1 MSTES
6 NEMAGGEKKAVA
18 SDESQTTLENGQQTN
33 PDLESAPP
41 APAQPQAGP
50 PPAPNG
56 GITAWLQVLGA
67 FMIFFNSWG
76 ILNTFGVYQT
86 YYESGQLFT
95 TSSSNISW
103 IGSIQAYLVLLGGL
117 IAGPFY
123 DKGYIKTLLTLGGFG
138 VVFGHMM
145 LSLVHTYWQALLAQ
159 GFVSHA
165 LTELVCIGLGAGAM
179 FVPAI
184 SVLPGYFNT
193 KLGLAMGLAA
203 SGSSFGGII
212 YPIAFYRLVNQIG
225 FGWSVRVLGFIAL
238 ATMMIPIFF
247 MKIRVKPPGARA
259 RFDTTIFT
267 DIPFLIYI
275 FGSMLGFIGLYVM
288 LFYLSY
294 FSAQQ
299 GITDSSLS
307 FYLVAILNAA
317 SMFGRTLPN
326 ALSDKTGPLNLVIPG
341 AFVCGILNL
350 VMLKVHTVGG
360 VIVVALAFGFFSGVF
375 IALPPVLF
383 IALTKDKS
391 KIGSR
396 MGLGF
401 ALSGLGTLAGG
412 PGSGGILGMG
422 DNPDW
427 RSLWIYGGVCSLAG
441 GVIFIG
447 LRIQQ
452 AGLKLAV
459 KV

>member
-1 MSTES
+1 MSIES
-6 NEMAGGEKKAVA
+6 PQMAVGEKKAVA
-18 SDESQTTLENGQQTN
+18 ADASQTTLENGQQQTSK
-33 PDLESAPP
+33 PDVESAPSAPP
-41 APAQPQAGP
+41 AQTGP

-56 GITAWLQVLGA
+56 GITAWLQVLGV

-95 TSSSNISW
+95 ESSSNISW

-159 GFVSHA
+159 GF
-165 LTELVCIGLGAGAM
+165 CIGLGAGTM
-179 FVPAI
+179 FVPAL

-193 KLGLAMGLAA
+193 RLGLAMGLAA
-203 SGSSFGGII
+203 AGSSFGGII
-212 YPIAFYRLVNQIG
+212 YPIVFYRLVNQIG
-225 FGWSVRVLGFIAL
+225 FPWSVRVLGFIAL
-238 ATMMIPIFF
+238 ATMMVPILF
-247 MKIRVKPPGARA
+247 MKIRIKPPGARA
-259 RFDTTIFT
+259 RFDLTIFT
-267 DIPFLIYI
+267 DLPFII
-275 FGSMLGFIGLYVM
+275 FIVGSALGFIGLYVM
-288 LFYLSY
+288 LFYLS
-294 FSAQQ
+294 FFAAQQ
-299 GITDSSLS
+299 GITNASLS

-341 AFVCGILNL
+341 AFICGILNL

-396 MGLGF
+396 MGLGY
-401 ALSGLGTLAGG
+401 ALAGLGTLAGG
-412 PGSGGILGMG
+412 PGGGGILGTGG
-422 DNPDW
+422 DPDW
-427 RSLWIYGGVCSLAG
+427 RSLWIYGGVCSLVG
-441 GVIFIG
+441 GLIFIG

-452 AGLKLAV
+452 AGFKLAV
-459 KV
+459 KA

>member
-1 MSTES
+1 MSTEP
-6 NEMAGGEKKAVA
+6 NEMAIGEKKAVA
-18 SDESQTTLENGQQTN
+18 SDASQTTLENGQQN
-33 PDLESAPP
+33 KADVESAPP
-41 APAQPQAGP
+41 AAPAPGGP

-56 GITAWLQVLGA
+56 GVTAWLQVLGA

-117 IAGPFY
+117 MAGPFY
-123 DKGYIKTLLTLGGFG
+123 DKGYIKELLIIGGFG

-145 LSLVHTYWQALLAQ
+145 LSLVHTYWQAILAQ
-159 GFVSHA
+159 GF
-165 LTELVCIGLGAGAM
+165 CIGLGAGTM
-179 FVPAI
+179 FVPAL
-184 SVLPGYFNT
+184 SVLSGYFNT
-193 KLGLAMGLAA
+193 RLGLAMGLAA
-203 SGSSFGGII
+203 AGSSFGGII
-212 YPIAFYRLVNQIG
+212 YPIAFYRLVNEIG
-225 FGWSVRVLGFIAL
+225 FGWSVRILGFIAL
-238 ATMMIPIFF
+238 ATMMIPISF

-259 RFDTTIFT
+259 RIDTTLFT
-267 DIPFLIYI
+267 DFPFLIFI
-275 FGSMLGFIGLYVM
+275 VGSMLGFIGLYVM
-288 LFYLSY
+288 LFYISY
-294 FSAQQ
+294 FGQQQ
-299 GITDSSLS
+299 GITDASLS

-341 AFVCGILNL
+341 AFICGLLNL

-360 VIVVALAFGFFSGVF
+360 IVVVALAFGFFSGVF

-401 ALSGLGTLAGG
+401 ALVGFGTLAGG
-412 PGSGGILGMG
+412 PGGGAILGVG
-422 DNPDW
+422 DDLDW
-427 RSLWIYGGVCSLAG
+427 TSLWIYGGVCSIAG
-441 GVIFIG
+441 GLIFIG

>member
-1 MSTES
+1 MTTES
-6 NEMAGGEKKAVA
+6 NEMSGGEKKAA
-18 SDESQTTLENGQQTN
+18 APDASQTTLENGQQTN
-33 PDLESAPP
+33 PDIESAPP

-159 GFVSHA
+159 GF
-165 LTELVCIGLGAGAM
+165 CIGLGAGAM

-193 KLGLAMGLAA
+193 RLGLAMGLAA

-360 VIVVALAFGFFSGVF
+360 VIVVALAFGFFSG
-375 IALPPVLF
+375 
-383 IALTKDKS
+383 S

-412 PGSGGILGMG
+412 PGGGGILGMG
-422 DNPDW
+422 ENPDW